1 MGGCGSDDGK
11 ELIPVSKV
19 KTRQW
24 GSMQSSAGQWTS
36 TGSLVKRSLPSVIQ
50 GPIIRSV
57 DYPSHMLS
65 PPLPSGW
72 LPASLLI
79 NRENI
84 QNISVHFRQ
93 PISIICI
100 KPCLSSDSVYILIK
114 SGPLAYFDTSQDI
127 LDSF

>member
-24 GSMQSSAGQWTS
+24 GSMRSSAGQWTC
-36 TGSLVKRSLPSVIQ
+36 TGSPVKRSLPSVIQ
-50 GPIIRSV
+50 GPIIQSA

-72 LPASLLI
+72 LPASLFI
-79 NRENI
+79 NRENT
-84 QNISVHFRQ
+84 QNTSVHFCQ
-93 PISIICI
+93 PISITCL
-100 KPCLSSDSVYILIK
+100 KPCLLSDSVHILIK
-114 SGPLAYFDTSQDI
+114 SGLLAGTDASQDT
-127 LDSF
+127 LVSF